1 MKLWQGRISAES
13 EAMDAFNASIAF
25 DSTLWMEDITGSIAH
40 AQMLGE
46 CGIITTEQ
54 ATNIVAG
61 LESIFAEIQA
71 GVLEIDPK
79 AEDIH
84 TFVEG
89 ELTRRIGEDGKRL
102 HTARSRN
109 DQVALDFRM
118 YVRRKIDEICARL
131 IEFSSLLCELSEEY
145 ADTLMPG
152 YTHLQRAQP
161 QSFGQHLLAYAQM
174 FLRDHDRLKDA
185 RVRVNV
191 LPLGAGALAGTS
203 YPINRF
209 SVAEKL
215 GFDAVSENSLDTV
228 SDRDFALEFLFCAST
243 LMMHLSR
250 FSEEITLWNSSE
262 FGFVELSDA
271 YATGSSMMP
280 QKKNPDAAEL
290 CRGKTGRVYGDLFS
304 LLTVMKGLPL
314 SYNKDLQEDKEG
326 VFDAADTVLACLEIF
341 SGMLSTMSVKQEAMA
356 RSVTCGFLNAT
367 DLADYL
373 TKRGVPFRDAYKLV
387 GELVAEANE
396 RGVALEELKLEEK
409 HPAIT
414 SDVYEVID
422 PDYAR
427 LARRSY
433 GGAGDVSRQIDA
445 LKERLAYE
453 LALLDEQY

>member
-1 MKLWQGRISAES
+1 MKLWQGRISQES

-25 DSTLWMEDITGSIAH
+25 DSALWQEDITGSIAH
-40 AQMLGE
+40 AKMLGA
-46 CGIITTEQ
+46 CKIITAEQ
-54 ATNIVAG
+54 SANIVSG
-61 LESIFAEIQA
+61 LEAIFAEIEA
-71 GVLEIDPK
+71 GTLEIDLG

-118 YVRRKIDEICARL
+118 YVRRKIDEICEAL
-131 IEFSSLLCELSEEY
+131 LSFLELLCELSEEHQ
-145 ADTLMPG
+145 DTLMPG

-161 QSFGQHLLAYAQM
+161 QSLGQHLLAYAQM
-174 FLRDHDRLKDA
+174 LLRDRDRLLDA
-185 RVRVNV
+185 RRRVNV

-203 YPINRF
+203 YPIDRAM
-209 SVAEKL
+209 VADML
-215 GFDAVSENSLDTV
+215 GFDSVSENALDTV

-250 FSEEITLWNSSE
+250 FSEEITLWNSTE

-304 LLTVMKGLPL
+304 LLTVLKGLPL

-341 SGMLSTMSVKQEAMA
+341 SGMIATMEVKKDAMA
-356 RSVTCGFLNAT
+356 KAVTRGFLNAT

-373 TKRGVPFRDAYKLV
+373 TRHGVAFRDAYKLV
-387 GELVAEANE
+387 GELVAKAAEE
-396 RGVALEELKLEEK
+396 GVALEELDLESM
-409 HPAIT
+409 HPAI
-414 SDVYEVID
+414 SADVYGVID

-433 GGAGDVSRQIDA
+433 GGAGDVARQIEE
-445 LKERLAYE
+445 LKKRLE
-453 LALLDEQY
+453 TEKLSTL

>member
-1 MKLWQGRISAES
+1 MKLWQGRISQES

-25 DSTLWMEDITGSIAH
+25 DSALWQEDITGSIAH
-40 AQMLGE
+40 AKMLGA
-46 CGIITTEQ
+46 CGIITAAQ
-54 ATNIVAG
+54 SDNIVSG
-61 LESIFAEIQA
+61 LEGIFAEIEA
-71 GVLEIDPK
+71 GTLKIDLG

-118 YVRRKIDEICARL
+118 YVRRKIDEIREGL
-131 IEFSSLLCELSEEY
+131 LSFLELLCELSEEHQ
-145 ADTLMPG
+145 DTLMPG

-161 QSFGQHLLAYAQM
+161 QSLGQHLLAYAQM
-174 FLRDHDRLKDA
+174 LLRDRDRFLDA
-185 RVRVNV
+185 RCRVNV

-203 YPINRF
+203 YPIDRGM
-209 SVAEKL
+209 VAEIL
-215 GFDAVSENSLDTV
+215 GFDTVSENALDTV
-228 SDRDFALEFLFCAST
+228 SDRDFALEFLFCSST

-304 LLTVMKGLPL
+304 LLTVLKGLPL

-341 SGMLSTMSVKQEAMA
+341 SGMISTMKVKKDTMA
-356 RSVTCGFLNAT
+356 KAVTRGFLNAT

-373 TKRGVPFRDAYKLV
+373 TRHGVPFRDAYKLV
-387 GELVAEANE
+387 GELVAKAAET
-396 RGVALEELKLEEK
+396 GVALEDLDLESM
-409 HPAIT
+409 HPAIS

-427 LARRSY
+427 RARRSY
-433 GGAGDVSRQIDA
+433 GGAGDVPRQIEE
-445 LKERLAYE
+445 LKKRLKNE
-453 LALLDEQY
+453 KLSTL

>member
-1 MKLWQGRISAES
+1 MKLWQGRISQES

-25 DSTLWMEDITGSIAH
+25 DSTLWQEDILGSIAH
-40 AQMLGE
+40 AEMLGE
-46 CGIITTEQ
+46 CGIITVEQ
-54 ATNIVAG
+54 AQNIVSG
-61 LESIFAEIQA
+61 LRAIFAEIEA
-71 GVLEIDPK
+71 GVLEIDFG

-84 TFVEG
+84 TFMEG

-118 YVRRKIDEICARL
+118 YVRRKIDEIS
-131 IEFSSLLCELSEEY
+131 ESLLSFVSLLADLAEEH

-174 FLRDHDRLKDA
+174 FLRDRDRLSDA
-185 RVRVNV
+185 RHRVNV

-203 YPINRF
+203 YPINRAL
-209 SVAEKL
+209 VAEKL
-215 GFDAVSENSLDTV
+215 GFEAVSENSLDTV
-228 SDRDFALEFLFCAST
+228 ADRDFALEFLFDLST
-243 LMMHLSR
+243 VMMHLSR

-262 FGFVELSDA
+262 FSFVELSDA

-290 CRGKTGRVYGDLFS
+290 CRGKTGRVYGDLFA
-304 LLTVMKGLPL
+304 LLTVLKGLPL

-326 VFDAADTVLACLEIF
+326 VFDAAETVLACLEIF
-341 SGMLSTMSVKQEAMA
+341 SGMISTMTVKKDHMA
-356 RSVTCGFLNAT
+356 KAVTRGFLNAT

-373 TKRGVPFRDAYKLV
+373 TKNGVAFRDAYKLV
-387 GELVAEANE
+387 GELVARANE
-396 RGVALEELKLEEK
+396 EGVALEDLPLETL
-409 HPAIT
+409 HPAIGA
-414 SDVYEVID
+414 DVYEKIN
-422 PDYAR
+422 PNYAR

-433 GGAGDVSRQIDA
+433 GGAGDVPRQIAA
-445 LKERLAYE
+445 LREKLNSETM
-453 LALLDEQY
+453 